1 MVLESC
7 PGSNGMLVPFG
18 LANTEIG
25 KAKAA
30 EMAGEL

>member
-7 PGSNGMLVPFG
+7 PGSHGMLVPLG
-18 LANTEIG
+18 LANAEMG

-30 EMAGEL
+30 EMAGEP